1 MARSIA
7 NFLVGIG
14 LDTTDWDKG
23 ARKVDTNLDSFRS
36 KASIAGGAVAAA
48 FAAASLAAI
57 KAGTDADK
65 FVRKMSNLDTSAKY
79 VYSLTSAFERLGG
92 GADDAFNAISR
103 AEEVLR
109 QLRSGDASSIEG
121 ATKASQ
127 LNLQSLMGA
136 SNGEEFIS
144 RLSDIMA
151 QPGVQNW
158 QKVALQEAF
167 SISNEALQGME
178 KGSAHLRA
186 LVDDASKYTQNLE
199 KAAQAGREYS
209 ATLAKINDQM
219 GFIGRELATT
229 ILPRFT
235 DILNTFSGFIDKNL
249 DKVPAVADYAAENAG
264 GIAAVF
270 GGLSLSSLGAMASK
284 WLPTIGKGAMTAG
297 RATTAAGAA
306 SLLWDVRPEHI
317 ESLTGW
323 RPNSYI
329 WDNTPAD
336 VARDV
341 ADWWRGGK
349 EKPTGAQQQNLSQL
363 ARSDESVP
371 SPAWYK
377 PSLSQAARY
386 DESVPSPD
394 WYKGSATTPEQV
406 VMRPILSQQARSDE
420 SVPQPIVIDNR
431 ITLDGRELAR
441 WKKEQDALVNYATI
455 DEISSTV
462 AR

>member
-23 ARKVDTNLDSFRS
+23 ARKVDTNLSSFRS
-36 KASIAGGAVAAA
+36 KASIAGGALAAA
-48 FAAASLAAI
+48 FSAASLAAI
-57 KAGTDADK
+57 KAGADADK

-178 KGSAHLRA
+178 KGSAHLRS
-186 LVDDASKYTQNLE
+186 LVEDASKYTENLE

-249 DKVPAVADYAAENAG
+249 DKVPAAADYAAENAG

-306 SLLWDVRPEHI
+306 SLLWDVKPKHI
-317 ESLTGW
+317 EALTGIKVN
-323 RPNSYI
+323 PYI
-329 WDNTPAD
+329 WENTPAD

-349 EKPTGAQQQNLSQL
+349 EKPIGAQQQNLSQL

-371 SPAWYK
+371 SP
-377 PSLSQAARY
+377 
-386 DESVPSPD
+386 D
-394 WYKGSATTPEQV
+394 WYKGSATTPEQATI
-406 VMRPILSQQARSDE
+406 RPTLPQQARSDE

>member
-23 ARKVDTNLDSFRS
+23 ARKVDTNLSSFRS
-36 KASIAGGAVAAA
+36 KASIAGGALAAA
-48 FAAASLAAI
+48 FSAASLAAI

-65 FVRKMSNLDTSAKY
+65 FVRKVSNMDASAKF
-79 VYSLTSAFERLGG
+79 VYSLSSAFSRLGG
-92 GADDAFNAISR
+92 DADDAYKAVSR
-103 AEEVLR
+103 AEEVLD
-109 QLRSGDASSIEG
+109 QLRKGDASALEAASL
-121 ATKASQ
+121 SQ
-127 LNLQSLMGA
+127 LNIQSLQSA
-136 SNGEEFIS
+136 TNGEDFLY
-144 RLSDIMA
+144 RLSDILA
-151 QPGVQNW
+151 QPGVENW
-158 QKVALQEAF
+158 QKRTLQKEF
-167 SISNEALQGME
+167 GLSNEALQGME

-186 LVDDASKYTQNLE
+186 LVEDASKYAENLE

-209 ATLAKINDQM
+209 ATLAKINDQVA
-219 GFIGRELATT
+219 FIGQELASK

-235 DILNTFSGFIDKNL
+235 DILNGFSGFIDRNI
-249 DKVPAVADYAAENAG
+249 DKVPAAADYAAENAG
-264 GIAAVF
+264 GISAIF
-270 GGLSLSSLGAMASK
+270 GGLTLSSMGAMASK

-323 RPNSYI
+323 KPNSYI

-341 ADWWRGGK
+341 GDWWRGGK
-349 EKPTGAQQQNLSQL
+349 ANSPATRKTNLSQI
-363 ARSDESVP
+363 ARSDESIP
-371 SPAWYK
+371 SPDWYK
-377 PSLSQAARY
+377 PNLSQAARS

-394 WYKGSATTPEQV
+394 WYKGGATTPEQS
-406 VMRPILSQQARSDE
+406 VMRPTLSQQARSDK

-441 WKKEQDALVNYATI
+441 WKKEQDALLNYATI

>member
-23 ARKVDTNLDSFRS
+23 ARKVDTNLSSFRS
-36 KASIAGGAVAAA
+36 KASIAGGALAAA
-48 FAAASLAAI
+48 FSAASLAAI

-65 FVRKMSNLDTSAKY
+65 FVRKVSNMDTSTKY

-109 QLRSGDASSIEG
+109 QLRSGDASALTS

-127 LNLQSLMGA
+127 LNLQSLQGA
-136 SNGEEFIS
+136 TNGEDFIN

-158 QKVALQEAF
+158 QKVALQDAF
-167 SISNEALQGME
+167 SISNEARAGME
-178 KGSAHLRA
+178 QGSAHLRA
-186 LVDDASKYTQNLE
+186 LVEDASKYAENLE

-209 ATLAKINDQM
+209 ATLAKINDQVA
-219 GFIGRELATT
+219 FIGQELSSK

-235 DILNTFSGFIDKNL
+235 EILNGFSGFIDRNI
-249 DKVPAVADYAAENAG
+249 DKVPAAADYAAENAG
-264 GIAAVF
+264 GISAIF
-270 GGLSLSSLGAMASK
+270 GGLTLSSMGAMASK

-323 RPNSYI
+323 KPNSYI

-341 ADWWRGGK
+341 GDWWRGGK
-349 EKPTGAQQQNLSQL
+349 ANSPATRKTNLSQI
-363 ARSDESVP
+363 ARS
-371 SPAWYK
+371 
-377 PSLSQAARY
+377 

-394 WYKGSATTPEQV
+394 WYKGSATTPAQS
-406 VMRPILSQQARSDE
+406 VMRPSLSQQARSDA

-431 ITLDGRELAR
+431 ITLDGREMAR
-441 WKKEQDALVNYATI
+441 WKKEQDALINFATI

>member
-23 ARKVDTNLDSFRS
+23 ARKVDTNLSSFRS
-36 KASIAGGAVAAA
+36 KASIAGGALAAA
-48 FAAASLAAI
+48 FSAASLAAI

-65 FVRKMSNLDTSAKY
+65 FVRKVSNMDTSAKF
-79 VYSLTSAFERLGG
+79 VYSLSSAFSRLGG
-92 GADDAFNAISR
+92 DADDAYKAISR
-103 AEEVLR
+103 AEDVLD
-109 QLRSGDASSIEG
+109 QLRKGDASSLE
-121 ATKASQ
+121 AASLSQ
-127 LNLQSLMGA
+127 LNIQSLQGA
-136 SNGEEFIS
+136 ANGEDFLY
-144 RLSDIMA
+144 RLSDILA
-151 QPGVQNW
+151 QPGVENW
-158 QKVALQEAF
+158 QKRTLQAEF
-167 SISNEALQGME
+167 GLSNEALQGME

-323 RPNSYI
+323 KPNSYI

-336 VARDV
+336 VARDIG
-341 ADWWRGGK
+341 AWWRGDN
-349 EKPTGAQQQNLSQL
+349 KPSTLSQEL
-363 ARSDESVP
+363 RS
-371 SPAWYK
+371 
-377 PSLSQAARY
+377 
-386 DESVPSPD
+386 
-394 WYKGSATTPEQV
+394 SATTPTQATV
-406 VMRPILSQQARSDE
+406 RPSLSQQARSDE

-441 WKKEQDALVNYATI
+441 WKKEQDALVHYATI

>member
-23 ARKVDTNLDSFRS
+23 ARKVDTNLSSFRS
-36 KASIAGGAVAAA
+36 KASIAGGALAAA
-48 FAAASLAAI
+48 FSAASLAAI

-65 FVRKMSNLDTSAKY
+65 FVRKVSNMDTSAKF
-79 VYSLTSAFERLGG
+79 VYSLSSAFSRLGG
-92 GADDAFNAISR
+92 DADDAYKAVSR
-103 AEEVLR
+103 AEEVLD
-109 QLRSGDASSIEG
+109 QLRKGDASALES
-121 ATKASQ
+121 ASLSQ
-127 LNLQSLMGA
+127 LNIQSLQSA
-136 SNGEEFIS
+136 ANGEDFLY
-144 RLSDIMA
+144 RLSDILA
-151 QPGVQNW
+151 QPGVENW
-158 QKVALQEAF
+158 QKRTLQAEF
-167 SISNEALQGME
+167 GLSNEALQGME
-178 KGSAHLRA
+178 MGSAHLRS
-186 LVDDASKYTQNLE
+186 LVEDASKYTENLE
-199 KAAQAGREYS
+199 RAAQAGREYS

-306 SLLWDVRPEHI
+306 SLLWDVKPKHI
-317 ESLTGW
+317 EALTGIKVN
-323 RPNSYI
+323 PYI
-329 WDNTPAD
+329 WENTPAD

-371 SPAWYK
+371 SP
-377 PSLSQAARY
+377 
-386 DESVPSPD
+386 D
-394 WYKGSATTPEQV
+394 WYKGSATTPEQATI
-406 VMRPILSQQARSDE
+406 RPTLPQQARSDE

>member
-23 ARKVDTNLDSFRS
+23 ARKVDTNLSSFRS
-36 KASIAGGAVAAA
+36 KASIAGGALAAA
-48 FAAASLAAI
+48 FSAASLAAI
-57 KAGTDADK
+57 KAGADADK

-349 EKPTGAQQQNLSQL
+349 EKPIGAQQQNLSQL
-363 ARSDESVP
+363 ARS
-371 SPAWYK
+371 
-377 PSLSQAARY
+377 

-406 VMRPILSQQARSDE
+406 VMRPSLSQQARSDE

-441 WKKEQDALVNYATI
+441 WKKEQDALVHYATI